1 MSAPAPLLDMP
12 FDGHRH
18 CLCIRLG
25 KEADDMYRRMRG
37 RIVSEL
43 KV

>member
-1 MSAPAPLLDMP
+1 MP
-12 FDGHRH
+12 FD
-18 CLCIRLG
+18 CIATVCAFG
-25 KEADDMYRRMRG
+25 SEKKEADDMYRRMRG

>member
-1 MSAPAPLLDMP
+1 MP
-12 FDGHRH
+12 FDGIATV
-18 CLCIRLG
+18 CAFG
-25 KEADDMYRRMRG
+25 SEKEADDMYRRMRG